1 MAPIGGGP
9 PVGSANPFTGPSG
22 SLNFLGRSRID
33 GRHFWGGYSGAVAL
47 TTDTDVTM
55 MEYESPPNY
64 AMIHELVW
72 GAHDIEMNSTNA
84 FILKVTL
91 DDVVV
96 LWRRSEYSSDGQHP
110 AATLFIPI
118 PIYIGAQTRVKIIT
132 NMESDVNAGPAYVIV
147 NAKEL

>member
-47 TTDTDVTM
+47 TQDTDVTM
-55 MEYESPPNY
+55 LEYESPPNY
-64 AMIHELVW
+64 AMIHQLVW
-72 GAHDIEMNSTNA
+72 GAHDIELNANNS

-96 LWRRSEYSSDGQHP
+96 MWRRCEYAGDGQHP
-110 AATLFIPI
+110 AATLFVPI
-118 PIYIGAQTRVKIIT
+118 PIVIGPTTNVKIIT
-132 NMESDVNAGPAYVIV
+132 YMESDINAGPAYVVV
-147 NAKEL
+147 NASEV